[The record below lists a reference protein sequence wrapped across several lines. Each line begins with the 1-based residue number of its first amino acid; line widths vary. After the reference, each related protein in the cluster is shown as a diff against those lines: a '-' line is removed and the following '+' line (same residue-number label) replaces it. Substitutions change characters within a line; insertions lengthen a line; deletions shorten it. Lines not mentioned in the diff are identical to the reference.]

1 MSEVVIEIGT
11 ACVAVLMISL
21 IVRPSGTVDPFH
33 GESASRLAIPK
44 ERLAY
49 ALVALPYI
57 VMAFFPLP
65 FIAFVVGVWGA
76 SALSRKLAV
85 KDESW
90 LWIRSN
96 LLTVFLVLPHAV
108 ATAVAALVIEA
119 PLRATAADPIVR
131 CVVLLASLVLSI
143 AIGSIVAKRFALEE
157 NTDEAFG
164 KSLRP
169 LSWFAWFALAYIAF
183 DALANDID
191 ISLASLNL
199 FVLASQILLGIGLVA
214 FATSS
219 GRLGREA
226 FREEQYLRLAEE
238 AHAEEARMEDLHRR
252 AYTDALTGLA
262 SRRSAFDTVQSL
274 LDEGRNFSLT
284 FIDMNDFKS
293 INDTYGHAQGD
304 ASLVR
309 MANALRAAFG
319 SHATICRMG
328 GDEFLAVLEGADA
341 ATAEGCALAALA
353 DVSRADGGAL
363 PLSFCFGVLDASA
376 LDCEPTALIHMAD
389 AAMYESKN
397 AYHRDRVAKRSVQR
411 DFSGGEA
418 LGSGQEG

>member
-11 ACVAVLMISL
+11 ACIAVLMISL
-21 IVRPSGTVDPFH
+21 IVRPSGTVDLFH
-33 GESASRLAIPK
+33 EAPTSRQAFSK
-44 ERLAY
+44 DRLAY
-49 ALVALPYI
+49 ALIALPYI
-57 VMAFFPLP
+57 AMAFFPLP
-65 FIAFVVGVWGA
+65 FMAFVVGVWGT

-85 KDESW
+85 RGESW

-96 LLTVFLVLPHAV
+96 LLTVFLVLSHAI
-108 ATAVAALVIEA
+108 ATALAALVIEA
-119 PLRATAADPIVR
+119 PLRATATDPTVR
-131 CVVLLASLVLSI
+131 CVVLLASLVLAI
-143 AIGSIVAKRFALEE
+143 AIGTVLGKKFALEE

-169 LSWFAWFALAYIAF
+169 LSWFAWFALAYISF
-183 DALANDID
+183 DALANDMD

-199 FVLASQILLGIGLVA
+199 FVLASQILLGIGLAA
-214 FATSS
+214 FTMSS

-238 AHAEEARMEDLHRR
+238 AHAEQARMEDLHRR

-262 SRRSAFDTVQSL
+262 SRRSAVDTVQAL
-274 LDEGRNFSLT
+274 IDEGRSFSLA

-309 MANALRAAFG
+309 MADALRAAFG

-341 ATAEGCALAALA
+341 AAAEECARAALA
-353 DVSRADGGAL
+353 DVSRADGGSL
-363 PLSFCFGVLDASA
+363 PLSFCFGVLDASK
-376 LDCEPTALIHMAD
+376 LDCEPAALIHLAD

-397 AYHRDRVAKRSVQR
+397 AYHRDHAVKRTVWE
-411 DFSGGEA
+411 DFSDGEA
-418 LGSGQEG
+418 PSAGQEG